1 MKGGVIVRYKAKW
14 PGAKDHTALLCNY
27 ARRPELREYACII
40 LSIYVHGQRV
50 TYIPQ
55 MQETHACG
63 LKLCFIRTWVSRA
76 EKRDLTQP
84 WMISQTFL
92 NGNKKKKYSISLVF
106 SFFFFFGFI
115 GEGYLLIFLLFILP
129 YMLNFDIYLIFKILF
144 ASMRKL
150 NTRWKI
156 YKISKVNMVENK
168 SNFLHFYQ

>member
-63 LKLCFIRTWVSRA
+63 LKLCFIRT
-76 EKRDLTQP
+76 
-84 WMISQTFL
+84 
-92 NGNKKKKYSISLVF
+92 
-106 SFFFFFGFI
+106 
-115 GEGYLLIFLLFILP
+115 
-129 YMLNFDIYLIFKILF
+129 
-144 ASMRKL
+144 
-150 NTRWKI
+150 
-156 YKISKVNMVENK
+156 
-168 SNFLHFYQ
+168 